1 MARAQLFQILE
12 TNSLQLMHMYSFLD
26 LISNIE
32 WSPDGHY
39 ILCGINKKGLVYI
52 KSLDDDEWN
61 CKIDEVD

>member
-1 MARAQLFQILE
+1 
-12 TNSLQLMHMYSFLD
+12 MHMYSFLD